1 MHEKQL
7 APVVLFVYN
16 RPDHTKRLLTSLNR
30 AEEAPQTKLFV
41 FSDSAKSEKAQEQV
55 TAVRDCLA
63 QFVCEDSRF
72 QVVEVREAIQNMGL
86 AKSIISGV
94 TEIIEKYGKVI
105 VLEDDL
111 EVSTDF
117 LRYMNGA
124 LDFYEDKPDIW
135 AISGYT
141 FPMKAFQSYHHDVYL
156 SGRGCSW
163 GWATWQDRWE
173 TVDWDV
179 KDYPAFKHNPMKRH
193 AFARWGKDLPEMLD
207 AYMYGEIHS
216 WAIRWCY
223 EAFKQGKMTVYPV
236 QSRVKNG
243 GTDGS
248 GTNFH
253 SVETR
258 YDTQLSMNDNPCVFE
273 QCDVSEKIR
282 REFANKYLTFT
293 EQLKQKVRWLLI
305 RMGLLNMK

>member
-1 MHEKQL
+1 MHETQL

-30 AEEAPQTKLFV
+30 VAEAPQTRLFV
-41 FSDSAKSEKAQEQV
+41 FSDAAKNEKAQEQV
-55 TAVRDCLA
+55 KAVRDCIA
-63 QFVCEDSRF
+63 HFVREDSRF
-72 QVVEVREAIQNMGL
+72 QAVEVREATENRGL

-94 TEIIEKYGKVI
+94 TEIIEKYGRVI

-111 EVSTDF
+111 EVSAGF
-117 LRYMNGA
+117 LRYMNDA
-124 LDFYEDKPDIW
+124 LDFYKDKPDIW

-141 FPMKAFQSYHHDVYL
+141 FPMKAFDHYPHDVYL

-163 GWATWQDRWE
+163 GWATWQDRWV
-173 TVDWDV
+173 TVDWEM
-179 KDYPAFKHNPMKRH
+179 KDYPTFKHNLFKRH
-193 AFARWGKDLPEMLD
+193 AFARWGGDLPEMLD

-223 EAFKQGKMTVYPV
+223 AAFKQGKMTVYPV
-236 QSRVKNG
+236 HSRVKNE

-248 GTNFH
+248 GTNFR

-258 YDTQLSMNDNPCVFE
+258 YDTQLSECGHACVFE
-273 QCDVSEKIR
+273 CCGVNEKIR
-282 REFANKYLTFT
+282 REFANRYLRPI
-293 EQLKQKVRWLLI
+293 EWMKLKLRWLLI
-305 RMGLLNMK
+305 RLGVLKH